1 MKIATLAALMTLSA
15 TAAFAEPECTAPAEG
30 AAAHVWEAIKSFED
44 EGGVVRSFK
53 INDGNCN
60 EIYGSLNGTNMEVFF
75 DPTTGEE
82 LGRIDA

>member
-1 MKIATLAALMTLSA
+1 MKIATLAALMTISA

-30 AAAHVWEAIKSFED
+30 AAAPVWKAIQSFEE

-53 INDGNCN
+53 INDGACY
-60 EIYGSLNGTNMEVFF
+60 EIYGTLDGTNMEVFF

-82 LGRIDA
+82 LDRIEA